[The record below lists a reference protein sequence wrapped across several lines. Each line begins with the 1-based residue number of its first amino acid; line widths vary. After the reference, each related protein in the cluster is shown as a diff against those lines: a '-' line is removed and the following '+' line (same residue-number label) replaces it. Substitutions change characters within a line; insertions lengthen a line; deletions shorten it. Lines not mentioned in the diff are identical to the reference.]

1 MKNIFNKFF
10 LLCLMMT
17 GLLLSCTEPKEEH
30 PEAQKTATGIS
41 ISSKPTKTTYT
52 IGENFDRTG
61 LKVLLVYSD
70 NTTQDVT
77 ARVETEGFSSSTA
90 GDCTITVFYVDETNY
105 FKETFTVTIKAK
117 SGSGDDPEELKE
129 EDDIPGLLYISVATK
144 PDKIVYYDDDTQLDP
159 TGLVVHATF
168 SDPSKSG
175 PVTNYKLSGFDSEAL
190 YGKKTITVTYTS
202 AGVTKEATFQI
213 TVNAVA
219 LSKIEVTSKPSKIY
233 YELNENFSAEGMVVK
248 ATFNSGKV
256 KEITDYTISE
266 FDSSKIATVPI
277 TVSYLYK
284 SPAYENDMKNSD
296 NYTEEYVDY
305 IKGLYTKTDTFDAYV
320 KYMDASYSFTE
331 KVTAMPAGTDG
342 SAGTSATY
350 VLFGDMPQTIKAND
364 VVVNTVAEENGY
376 YLASDGN
383 YYAKV
388 LENATQTVTIFSS
401 DGNTSSGGY
410 DDTKTKELNIT
421 YSDGTLAKTEDKKSY
436 AYFKVEP
443 VKWRV
448 ATNNYNNKGKYLL
461 VSEKILDSGFSY
473 YNVRQSRWLNN
484 KWVYASNYEY
494 STVRNYL
501 NGLSNFEGRG
511 LVDQLF
517 TEKSKALVCDTEVVN
532 DGESTQD
539 HAKQKLKPA
548 DGTVQNVNFEY
559 VDYTCANTNDKLFLL
574 SVNELTNPDY
584 GFADTPELH
593 WNDNYD
599 SQDTRKRDG
608 TDYAFANSL
617 TYDLEEYGDKSG
629 NWWSRSPAE
638 SSRLPNGIAESD
650 KDQNTYVHIYF
661 TVGSGNVFNL
671 NAFSPEYGIVPA
683 LCVDSL

>member
-17 GLLLSCTEPKEEH
+17 GLLLSCTGPKEEH
-30 PEAQKTATGIS
+30 PETQKTATGIS

-77 ARVETEGFSSSTA
+77 ARVEIEGFSSSAA
-90 GDCTITVFYVDETNY
+90 GDCTITVFYADEANY
-105 FKETFTVTIKAK
+105 FEETFTVTIIAK
-117 SGSGDDPEELKE
+117 SGSGDDPEDIKE
-129 EDDIPGLLYISVATK
+129 EDDIPGLLYISVATM
-144 PDKIVYYDDDTQLDP
+144 PDKIVYYDDDTELDP
-159 TGLVVHATF
+159 TGLVVNATF

-175 PVTNYKLSGFDSEAL
+175 PVTNYNLSGFDSEAQ

-202 AGVTKEATFQI
+202 AGVSKEATFQI
-213 TVNAVA
+213 TVKAVA
-219 LSKIEVTSKPSKIY
+219 LSKIEVKSKPSKIY
-233 YELNENFSAEGMVVK
+233 YELNENFSVEGMVVI
-248 ATFNSGKV
+248 ATFNNGKV

-284 SPAYENDMKNSD
+284 SPAYENDMKDSD

-305 IKGLYTKTDTFDAYV
+305 IKSLYTKTDTFDAYV
-320 KYMDASYSFTE
+320 KYMDASYTFTE

-342 SAGTSATY
+342 SAGTNATY
-350 VLFGDMPQTIKAND
+350 VLFGDMPQTIKAKD
-364 VVVNTVAEENGY
+364 VVVNTIAEENGY

-388 LENATQTVTIFSS
+388 LENATQTVTIFS
-401 DGNTSSGGY
+401 DGGTSSGGY

-421 YSDGTLAKTEDKKSY
+421 YSDGTRANTEDCKTY

-448 ATNNYNNKGKYLL
+448 ASSNYNNKGKYLL

-473 YNVRQSRWLNN
+473 YNVRQSRWINN

-548 DGTVQNVNFEY
+548 DGTVQNDYYEY

-593 WNDNYD
+593 LNDNYSD
-599 SQDTRKRDG
+599 QDTRMREG
-608 TDYAFANSL
+608 TDYALANSL
-617 TYDLEEYGDKSG
+617 VYDLEECGNKSG

-638 SSRLPNGIAESD
+638 SSSLPNGIKESE
-650 KDQNTYVHIYF
+650 KDQNTYINIYLI
-661 TVGSGNVFNL
+661 TAGSGNVFYM
-671 NAFSPEYGIVPA
+671 NAFNSVYGIVPA

>member
-17 GLLLSCTEPKEEH
+17 GLLLSCTGPDEEK
-30 PEAQKTATGIS
+30 PGAQKTATGIS
-41 ISSKPTKTTYT
+41 IAAKPTKTTYT
-52 IGENFDRTG
+52 VGENFDRTG

-105 FKETFTVTIKAK
+105 FKENFIVTIKAK
-117 SGSGDDPEELKE
+117 SGSGDDPEESK
-129 EDDIPGLLYISVATK
+129 EDDIPGLQSISVATK
-144 PDKIVYYDDDTQLDP
+144 PNKIVYYDDDTELDP
-159 TGLVVHATF
+159 TGLVVYATF
-168 SDPSKSG
+168 SDSSKSG
-175 PVTNYKLSGFDSEAL
+175 PVTNYKLSGFDSEAQ

-376 YLASDGN
+376 YIASDGN

-388 LENATQTVTIFSS
+388 LENATQTVTILSS

-473 YNVRQSRWLNN
+473 YNVRQSRWINN

-548 DGTVQNVNFEY
+548 DGTVQNVNYEY

-599 SQDTRKRDG
+599 NQDIRKRDG
-608 TDYAFANSL
+608 TDYALANSL

-629 NWWSRSPAE
+629 NWWSRSPSE

-661 TVGSGNVFNL
+661 TLGSGNVYNM
-671 NAFSPEYGIVPA
+671 NAFNPNYGIVPA